1 MASLVTRIAA
11 LIATLTAITTL
22 AVPLNDTYG
31 KTNPGL
37 RGEGAGE
44 APIAF
49 NYDGPQEFKHSS
61 ALETAAKAT
70 APASRGLDDLGL

>member
-11 LIATLTAITTL
+11 LIATLTATTTL

-31 KTNPGL
+31 ETNRGL

-49 NYDGPQEFKHSS
+49 NDDGPQEFMHSN
-61 ALETAAKAT
+61 ALETAAEAT
-70 APASRGLDDLGL
+70 EPASRGLDDLSL